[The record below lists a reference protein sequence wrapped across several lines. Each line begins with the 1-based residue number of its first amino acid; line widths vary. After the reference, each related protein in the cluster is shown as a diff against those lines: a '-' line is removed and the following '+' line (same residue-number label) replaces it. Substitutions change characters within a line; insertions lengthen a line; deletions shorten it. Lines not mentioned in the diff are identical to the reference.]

1 VDSLEFS
8 RYARQLVAAKPEL
21 REELERAKDS
31 GWTREAMQAF
41 LRERRGG
48 DEGALHSGLRILRQR
63 VLLRTMARDLSG
75 TAGLDEVC
83 GTMSALA
90 EVAIESSLEFLEPR
104 MSGRPHPRLVV
115 VGMGKLGGGELNV
128 SSDVDLVFLYPEEGE
143 AAAEKLEHYT
153 RLGRRLIAA
162 LDERTADG
170 FVFRVDMRLRPWGD
184 SGALATSFDALE
196 EYFVAHGRE
205 WERYAWIKARA
216 LGSEGEN
223 RPLAAIVRPFVYRK
237 YLDYGALA
245 AMREL
250 HAQIREEVARRE
262 LTDQIKL
269 GPGGIRE
276 IEFIAQ
282 AFQLVRG
289 GRDPALQIRPTLK
302 VLALLAQKNLLPAAA
317 FEELSKAY
325 VFLRRLEHRL
335 QYLDDAQTHEL
346 PGPTEDRSLVARAMG
361 FASWD
366 AFRAALEAHRSRVS
380 WHFEQVFSVEEV
392 PKHALAPRW
401 TGSEQTE
408 ARLAQLGFRDLAA
421 TAARLAAARSG
432 ARYDGLPQ
440 ASRTRFDALIPR
452 IIEESAAREDPDTAL
467 ARTLQFMETVS
478 RRAAYLALLDEHPAA
493 LARLAQ
499 LLGASSWAAE
509 YLNRHPI
516 VLDELL
522 DTRALFARPDWNAF
536 ARELR
541 RQLAAGKGDEERQ
554 MDWLREAHHAQ
565 VFRLLAQDLSGAL
578 GVERLA
584 DDLSDLADVMLQ
596 VTLELC
602 WTKLRVRHRDEPRF
616 AIVGYGKLGGK
627 ELGYAS
633 DLDLIFLYEDADDR
647 APEIYARL
655 AQRLSGWLTSRT
667 AAGVLFDI
675 DLRLR
680 PEGGSGLLVSSLDA
694 FRRYQRESAWTWE
707 HQALTRARFCAG
719 EATVGAEF
727 EEERRAILQMPRDEA
742 RLRDD
747 VLSMREQLLQ
757 GHPNESGLFDLKHDR
772 GGMIDIEFI
781 VQVLVLAHA
790 RRRPELTANAGNIA
804 LVKLAAKLGLIPGDS
819 ADAVAD
825 AYREYRRRQ
834 HRLRL
839 NGAKYARVPAGEVQH
854 HIDATRALWRR
865 VFGRE

>member
-1 VDSLEFS
+1 MDPLEFS
-8 RYARQLVAAKPEL
+8 RYARQLVAARPEL
-21 REELERAKDS
+21 REELERSRGS

-41 LRERRGG
+41 LRERGGG
-48 DEGALHSGLRILRQR
+48 DEGALHSGLRMLRQR
-63 VLLRTMARDLSG
+63 VLLRTMVRDLSG
-75 TAGLDEVC
+75 TAGIDEVC
-83 GTMSALA
+83 ATMSALA
-90 EVAIESSLEFLEPR
+90 EVAIDAALAFLEPR
-104 MSGRPHPRLVV
+104 IAEGGRRPKLTV

-128 SSDVDLVFLYPEEGE
+128 SSDVDLVFLYPEEDD
-143 AAAEKLEHYT
+143 AVSNLEFFA

-196 EYFVAHGRE
+196 EYFVTQGRE

-216 LGSEGEN
+216 LGSGREN
-223 RPLAAIVRPFVYRK
+223 EALAAIVRPFVYRK

-250 HAQIREEVARRE
+250 HAQIREEVARKE

-289 GRDPALQIRPTLK
+289 GRDPALQIRPTLE

-346 PGPTEDRSLVARAMG
+346 PEGTEDRSLVARAMG

-366 AFRAALEAHRSRVS
+366 AFRAALEAHRARVS
-380 WHFEQVFSVEEV
+380 SHFEQVFSVDEV
-392 PKHALAPRW
+392 PKHALAPLW

-408 ARLAQLGFRDLAA
+408 TRLAQLGFRDAPG

-432 ARYDGLPQ
+432 ARYNGLPQ
-440 ASRTRFDALIPR
+440 ASRARFDALIPR
-452 IIEESAAREDPDTAL
+452 IVEESAAREDPDTAL

-541 RQLAAGKGDEERQ
+541 WQLAARNGDEERQ
-554 MDWLREAHHAQ
+554 MDWLREAHHGQ
-565 VFRLLAQDLSGAL
+565 VFRLLAQDLSGVL

-602 WTKLRVRHRDEPRF
+602 WTQLRVRHRDEPRF

-633 DLDLIFLYEDADDR
+633 DLDLIFLYEDPDER

-680 PEGGSGLLVSSLDA
+680 PEGGSGLLVSSIDA
-694 FRRYQRESAWTWE
+694 FRRYQREAAWTWE

-727 EEERRAILQMPRDEA
+727 EEERRSILRTERDGA
-742 RLRDD
+742 KLRDD

-757 GHPNESGLFDLKHDR
+757 GHPNESDLFDLKHDR

-781 VQVLVLAHA
+781 VQMLVLAHA
-790 RRRPELTANAGNIA
+790 HLRPELTANAGNIA
-804 LVKLAAKLGLIPGDS
+804 LLKLAAKLGLIPGDS

-839 NGAKYARVPAGEVQH
+839 NGAKYARVPAAAVQN
-854 HIDATRALWRR
+854 HIAATRALWRR
-865 VFGRE
+865 VFGGE

>member
-1 VDSLEFS
+1 MGPLEYS
-8 RYARQLVAAKPEL
+8 RHARLLVAARSGL
-21 REELERAKDS
+21 REELEWANDS
-31 GWTREAMQAF
+31 GSTREAMQAF
-41 LRERRGG
+41 LREGGG
-48 DEGALHSGLRILRQR
+48 DESVLHSGLRILRQR

-75 TAGLDEVC
+75 HAGLDEVC

-90 EVAIESSLEFLEPR
+90 EVAVDAALAHFGHQDLI
-104 MSGRPHPRLVV
+104 V

-128 SSDVDLVFLYPEEGE
+128 SSDVDLVFLYPEEDG
-143 AAAEKLEHYT
+143 AASNLEFFT

-196 EYFVAHGRE
+196 EYFVTQGRE
-205 WERYAWIKARA
+205 WERYAWIKARS
-216 LGSEGEN
+216 LGSGGEN
-223 RPLAAIVRPFVYRK
+223 GSLAAIVRPFVYRK
-237 YLDYGALA
+237 YLDYGAFA

-250 HAQIREEVARRE
+250 HAQIREEVAKRE
-262 LTDQIKL
+262 LSDQIKL

-282 AFQLVRG
+282 VFQLARG
-289 GRDPALQIRPTLK
+289 GRDPALQIRPTLA
-302 VLALLAQKNLLPAAA
+302 VLALLAQKKLLPAAA
-317 FEELSKAY
+317 FDELSGAY

-346 PGPTEDRSLVARAMG
+346 PEGTEDRSLVARAMG
-361 FASWD
+361 FHSWD
-366 AFRAALEAHRSRVS
+366 AFRAALEAHRARVS
-380 WHFEQVFSVEEV
+380 AHFEQVFSVEEV
-392 PKHALAPRW
+392 SKHALAPLW
-401 TGSEQTE
+401 TGSEQAET
-408 ARLAQLGFRDLAA
+408 RLAQLGFRDAAA
-421 TAARLAAARSG
+421 TAARLAAVRSG
-432 ARYDGLPQ
+432 PRYRGLPQ
-440 ASRTRFDALIPR
+440 ASRARFDTLIPR
-452 IIEESAAREDPDTAL
+452 IIEECAAQEDPDAAL
-467 ARTLQFMETVS
+467 ARGLEFMETVS
-478 RRAAYLALLDEHPAA
+478 RRAAYLALLEEHPAA
-493 LARLAQ
+493 LERLAQ
-499 LLGASSWAAE
+499 LLGTSSWAAQ

-522 DTRALFARPDWNAF
+522 DARALFARPDWSAF

-541 RQLAAGKGDEERQ
+541 GQLASRQGDEERQ

-565 VFRLLAQDLSGAL
+565 VFRLLAQDLSGVL
-578 GVERLA
+578 SVERLA
-584 DDLSDLADVMLQ
+584 DDLSDLAGAMLQ

-602 WTKLRVRHRDEPRF
+602 WTQLRVRHRDEPRF
-616 AIVGYGKLGGK
+616 TVIGYGKLGGK

-633 DLDLIFLYEDADDR
+633 DLDLIFLYDDPDDR
-647 APEIYARL
+647 ASEIYARL
-655 AQRLSGWLTSRT
+655 AQRLARWLTSRT

-680 PEGGSGLLVSSLDA
+680 PEGGSGLLVSSIDA

-719 EATVGAEF
+719 EPAVGAQF
-727 EEERRAILQMPRDEA
+727 EEERRAILRIARDEA
-742 RLRDD
+742 KLRRD

-781 VQVLVLAHA
+781 VQTLVLAHA
-790 RRRPELTANAGNIA
+790 HRRPELTANSGNIA
-804 LVKLAAKLGLIPGDS
+804 LLRLAARLGLIPGDS

-839 NGAKYARVPAGEVQH
+839 NGARYARVSAAELQT

-865 VFGRE
+865 VFGGE